1 MPTPETSGIQT
12 PSAQYLSLSVENG
25 FGTCSYRI
33 ACFGGQCWNYSLV
46 RLIQFI
52 FYCSRF
58 R

>member
-58 R
+58 